1 MTSSRLAPSRSPS
14 PARRRRLA
22 PAPNTTRP
30 GSASYVNCRAVG
42 ADIWSPARD
51 MSDVGRCTVA
61 PGGTLGQPR
70 VALRVLA
77 GVVGIEVD
85 EAALD
90 LEVADLEYVAPASRG
105 PVRHAGAPRAVAGLA
120 VARALR
126 DDRVGAGEDPVEVG
140 VVVADRLQ
148 RRADVAEQLSDL
160 LLAVGEAP
168 LGEVDLRVFGEEV
181 QDAVAGRSDAS
192 VVERLEVLER
202 DRSALLV
209 RHRLRA
215 HCHGLV
221 SSVSQAAVTAG
232 DSSLTAS
239 AWAAFAAR

>member
-1 MTSSRLAPSRSPS
+1 MTSSRLAPSRSTS

-42 ADIWSPARD
+42 ADTSPPARD

-105 PVRHAGAPRAVAGLA
+105 PVRHAGAPRAVAVLA

-140 VVVADRLQ
+140 VVMADRLQ
-148 RRADVAEQLSDL
+148 RRADVAEQLPDL

-168 LGEVDLRVFGEEV
+168 LGEVDCASSAKRSRMLSPVEV
-181 QDAVAGRSDAS
+181 TPPLSN
-192 VVERLEVLER
+192 
-202 DRSALLV
+202 
-209 RHRLRA
+209 
-215 HCHGLV
+215 
-221 SSVSQAAVTAG
+221 
-232 DSSLTAS
+232 
-239 AWAAFAAR
+239 